1 MVWCLICISMMLSHY
16 HATKPCYHNTMLP
29 YYHAT
34 MLLRY
39 LYILMLLGCAYLW
52 SRFPPAWWQ
61 VTRWSKDGR
70 RWPRDEKR
78 RKFPTS
84 FQHLR
89 ERPPSWQSGPDQ
101 VQIVALLS
109 MQIQILPEPNTR
121 LSQCS
126 QFSCCKFSTT
136 GVKHRDIACLTSL
149 QMIVIWCILSLST
162 NANISLTNI
171 TLSHPL
177 FSCYKFYTWVKRP
190 DIACVTSLQMIVI
203 WCTLSPPS
211 SQHLTCKEDLE
222 QAQCY
227 KIEKLQGKLKSFE
240 FGIWRHRLACIEQT
254 REKRE
259 RGSRGDLKN
268 VLLFRHSSPPPHT
281 LLWCIF

>member
-29 YYHAT
+29 YYHAN

-39 LYILMLLGCAYLW
+39 LYILMLLSNAYLW
-52 SRFPPAWWQ
+52 SRFPPRWWQ

-70 RWPRDEKR
+70 RWPKDEKR

-101 VQIVALLS
+101 VQYSALLL
-109 MQIQILPEPNTR
+109 MQIKILPEPNTI

-149 QMIVIWCILSLST
+149 QMIVIWCTLSLNT
-162 NANISLTNI
+162 NANIALTNTI
-171 TLSHPL
+171 LSQCPF
-177 FSCYKFYTWVKRP
+177 FSC
-190 DIACVTSLQMIVI
+190 
-203 WCTLSPPS
+203 
-211 SQHLTCKEDLE
+211 
-222 QAQCY
+222 
-227 KIEKLQGKLKSFE
+227 
-240 FGIWRHRLACIEQT
+240 
-254 REKRE
+254 
-259 RGSRGDLKN
+259 
-268 VLLFRHSSPPPHT
+268 
-281 LLWCIF
+281 

>member
-1 MVWCLICISMMLSHY
+1 MLSHY

-39 LYILMLLGCAYLW
+39 LYILMLLGNAYMW
-52 SRFPPAWWQ
+52 SRFPPGWWQ

-70 RWPRDEKR
+70 RWPKDEKR

-101 VQIVALLS
+101 VQYSALLL
-109 MQIQILPEPNTR
+109 MQIKILPEPNTI

-126 QFSCCKFSTT
+126 QFSCCKFSSI
-136 GVKHRDIACLTSL
+136 GVKHRDIACLTS
-149 QMIVIWCILSLST
+149 Q
-162 NANISLTNI
+162 
-171 TLSHPL
+171 
-177 FSCYKFYTWVKRP
+177 
-190 DIACVTSLQMIVI
+190 QMIVI

-222 QAQCY
+222 QAHFH
-227 KIEKLQGKLKSFE
+227 KLEKLQGKLKSFE
-240 FGIWRHRLACIEQT
+240 FGIWRHRMACIEQT
-254 REKRE
+254 REKGE

-268 VLLFRHSSPPPHT
+268 VLLFRHSSSPPHT
-281 LLWCIF
+281 LLLYIF